1 MTEFNFAKQKW
12 GDWKKDTETAQK
24 RTTVKMTGVY
34 DPSPGTTAPA
44 VRVGADD
51 HQNYPSLRGSLRH
64 YLDGRVEKVTR

>member
-12 GDWKKDTETAQK
+12 GDWKKDTEIAQK
-24 RTTVKMTGVY
+24 RTTIKMTGVY
-34 DPSPGTTAPA
+34 DESTKPA
-44 VRVGADD
+44 VRPGADD

>member
-12 GDWKKDTETAQK
+12 GDWKKDTEIAQK

-34 DPSPGTTAPA
+34 DPSTGMTAPA

-51 HQNYPSLRGSLRH
+51 HMQHPSRRGSTLR
-64 YLDGRVEKVTR
+64 YRDGSKAKVTR